1 MLGIPETIAWFLFLI
16 TILWAFQRVT
26 FWFTQLNIF
35 SLFLVFFIMR
45 HGLTVPFDHTV
56 NQWYAG
62 IDLSPQ
68 AYRRF
73 YISLVLMWVCLL
85 IGAWFGRI
93 ALGPARIDPGKF
105 EQTMRQPVLPAGINW
120 LFFVAILAGAAFVLV
135 FEMQFKA
142 SPWKLLTGGMTS
154 VEYRAMRDSYGAA
167 THYSVSLGNH
177 IASIVRFGLFPSFIC
192 TLYFMSSR
200 GWLWRLLFIFILGL
214 GLLVGFMS
222 GQKGASVFLLISLGV
237 AYFYKAGRLRI
248 QLTNWRIW
256 ALGAFGVM
264 AVSFL
269 YRLQYPGSSF
279 GWALHATAYRLTSE
293 SDRSLQL
300 YFQIFPDIRPFSHGC
315 SSTVINSV
323 LGMHIPIDQLPE
335 RFIPTYYL
343 GPDYLNTW
351 NAAFIGVAWA
361 DFGYAGVVAES
372 LLVGLLLYTYACW
385 FSRTRK
391 TALVLGTQVGLIMA
405 ATRLSEVALTAN
417 LLTYG
422 LLSSFLVYGVV
433 RSRRKRVKSA
443 APLLHANPSSCT

>member
-1 MLGIPETIAWFLFLI
+1 MLSIPVTIAWFLFLI

-26 FWFTQLNIF
+26 CWFTQLNIF

-62 IDLSPQ
+62 IDLSPA
-68 AYRRF
+68 AYCRF

-85 IGAWFGRI
+85 GGAWFGRI
-93 ALGPARIDPGKF
+93 ALGSVQIDPKKF
-105 EQTMRQPVLPAGINW
+105 EQTMRQSVLPAGVNW
-120 LFFVAILAGAAFVLV
+120 LFLVAVLVGAAFVLT

-142 SPWKLLTGGMTS
+142 SPWKLLAGGMTS
-154 VEYRAMRDSYGAA
+154 AEYRAMRDSYGAA
-167 THYSVSLGNH
+167 TLYSASLGNH

-192 TLYFMSSR
+192 TLYFLSSR
-200 GWLWRLLFIFILGL
+200 GWLWRLLFLFMLGL

-237 AYFYKAGRLRI
+237 AYYYNTGRLKI
-248 QLTNWRIW
+248 QLRNWRIW
-256 ALGAFGVM
+256 LLGVGGVVV
-264 AVSFL
+264 VSLL
-269 YRLQYPGSSF
+269 YGVQYPGKSF
-279 GWALHATAYRLTSE
+279 NWALHATIYRLTSE

-300 YFQIFPDIRPFSHGC
+300 YFQIYPDVQPFLHGR
-315 SSTVINSV
+315 SSGIVDSI
-323 LGMHIPIDQLPE
+323 LGLNMPVDQAPE

-351 NAAFIGVAWA
+351 NGAFIGVAWA

-372 LLVGLLLYTYACW
+372 LFVGLLLYTYAYW

-391 TALVLGTQVGLIMA
+391 TALVMGTQVGLIMA
-405 ATRLSEVALTAN
+405 ATRISEVALTAN
-417 LLTYG
+417 LLSFG
-422 LLSSFLVYGVV
+422 LLSSFLVYWVV
-433 RSRRKRVKSA
+433 KSRRKVAKVE
-443 APLLHANPSSCT
+443 APLPHANPSSCP